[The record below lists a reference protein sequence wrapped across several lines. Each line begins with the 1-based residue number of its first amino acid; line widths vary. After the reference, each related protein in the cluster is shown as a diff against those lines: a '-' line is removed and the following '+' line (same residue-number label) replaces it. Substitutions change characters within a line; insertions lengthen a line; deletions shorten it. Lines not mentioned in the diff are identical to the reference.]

1 MAKMSAGKMAKMLRR
16 AQEAQEKVQAEIAA
30 MEVEGSA
37 GGGAVTARVDGNRT
51 LLSLEIAPEVLEDG
65 DAGMLA
71 DLVLAAVNQAQR
83 KAEEE
88 AAKKMEALTRML
100 GLPPGLGF

>member
-30 MEVEGSA
+30 MEVEGTA
-37 GGGAVTARVDGNRT
+37 GGGAVKARVDGNKN
-51 LLSLEIAPEVLEDG
+51 LLSLEIAPEVMEDG
-65 DAGMLA
+65 DAAMLA
-71 DLVLAAVNQAQR
+71 DLVVAAVGQAQR
-83 KAEEE
+83 RAEEE
-88 AAKKMEALTRML
+88 AGRKMEALTRML